1 MQCLAVAALRHLSL
15 NDRIKR
21 KIVEEG
27 ALQPL
32 IAAGTTTNNIDLQQQ
47 ISGTMA
53 NLTENARNQVTIVEA
68 GGLQCS
74 VSLVA
79 QGQDKVFESDA
90 S

>member
-1 MQCLAVAALRHLSL
+1 MAYL
-15 NDRIKR
+15 
-21 KIVEEG
+21 
-27 ALQPL
+27 
-32 IAAGTTTNNIDLQQQ
+32 TN
-47 ISGTMA
+47 
-53 NLTENARNQVTIVEA
+53 NARNQVTIVEA